1 MDAKPSEMAREV
13 GAREVT
19 TGDESYFTNQ
29 TGAQTRQWQKWQS
42 SIVRPSARRRRLFP
56 LFRFYAFEF
65 DRPLAFCLITIKFKS
80 DD

>member
-1 MDAKPSEMAREV
+1 MVREV

-65 DRPLAFCLITIKFKS
+65 DRPLFCLRVLPYHPIKFKS